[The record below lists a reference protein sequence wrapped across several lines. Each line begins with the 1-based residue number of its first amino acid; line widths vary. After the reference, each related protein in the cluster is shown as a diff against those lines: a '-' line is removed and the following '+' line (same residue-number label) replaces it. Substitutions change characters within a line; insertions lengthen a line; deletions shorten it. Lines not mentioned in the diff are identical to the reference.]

1 MPWDANAAR
10 EVTEGSLDPLGP
22 RSPQAVVI
30 SKLFRE
36 GAERLNRTACF
47 QPARGG
53 VASAN
58 EEPGDRRDRNGRNGS
73 GRAPRAALTQRL
85 RKLGPSPTPGSFGRR
100 RYMFVVTVRFLKPC
114 ACGLHKR

>member
-22 RSPQAVVI
+22 QSPQAVVI

-58 EEPGDRRDRNGRNGS
+58 EEPGDREI
-73 GRAPRAALTQRL
+73 AMEEMVQAALPAR
-85 RKLGPSPTPGSFGRR
+85 RSRNVFVSLGHPQLPVLLVEEDICS
-100 RYMFVVTVRFLKPC
+100 L
-114 ACGLHKR
+114 